1 MKYKILFSAC
11 LLSVCLGV
19 KAQQAYMIDQKAAV
33 FYPAD
38 YDAAAHLPSPIF
50 LQELV
55 PQGQVPENWKI
66 RPVYSTENG
75 KSVATLTVGA
85 DDDLYGTGEVTGEL
99 RRNGKEVIFWNKDN
113 YGYFANEGKNLYQSH
128 PWVLGLRKDGTAYGI
143 IADNT
148 WKGSCT
154 TNQRIKFTFESP
166 AFRVIVIEGKD
177 SKEVLKELG
186 KLSGTMELPPLWAL
200 GFQQCRYSYFPDTR
214 VKEIIDSL
222 RIERFPC
229 DAVWMDID
237 YMDQFKVFTFDPKT
251 FPNPKELQDYA
262 HAKNMKCVYMIDPGV
277 KVEDGYFV
285 YDQGNAANYFVKDAK
300 GDNFQGRVWPGQCNF
315 PDYTRPEV
323 RTWWS
328 GLTRDY
334 MLKGVDGLW
343 NDMNDPSVFEGV
355 DGTMSVDAWHMGGES
370 YPQASHLR
378 YHNLYGTFMIQASRQ
393 GMLWAKPNN
402 RPFVLSRSNFLGGQ
416 RYGATWNGDNMSSW
430 EHLLLSIPMTLN
442 LSLSGQPFNGPDMG
456 GFGADTDPE
465 LLAHWYATGIYFPFA
480 RNHNAKGCIDQ
491 EPWLFGKKVE
501 DVCRTA
507 VERRY
512 KLMPYIYTLFHEASI
527 NGMPI
532 MRPIFMADEKDT
544 NLRSEQRVYMLGN
557 DLMIIPRWA
566 KNPAIP
572 TGDWDIIQFEEKDDL
587 YQAFVALRPGAIVP
601 LTEVAQST
609 SELDMNTLTL
619 LVNPDENGQAS
630 GTLYQ
635 DAGDG
640 FEYKT
645 GSYAIYEIK
654 ANTEDRMVK
663 VSLKQT
669 EGKLQAPQKRIRI
682 GIVADG
688 KTTYSEYKDGM
699 EISLKNVKEKE
710 KSINTAKLKWSA
722 IDPAKEPSTQE
733 KLRIQME
740 KMKKTGQAMEW

>member
-1 MKYKILFSAC
+1 
-11 LLSVCLGV
+11 
-19 KAQQAYMIDQKAAV
+19 
-33 FYPAD
+33 
-38 YDAAAHLPSPIF
+38 
-50 LQELV
+50 
-55 PQGQVPENWKI
+55 
-66 RPVYSTENG
+66 
-75 KSVATLTVGA
+75 
-85 DDDLYGTGEVTGEL
+85 
-99 RRNGKEVIFWNKDN
+99 
-113 YGYFANEGKNLYQSH
+113 
-128 PWVLGLRKDGTAYGI
+128 
-143 IADNT
+143 
-148 WKGSCT
+148 
-154 TNQRIKFTFESP
+154 
-166 AFRVIVIEGKD
+166 
-177 SKEVLKELG
+177 
-186 KLSGTMELPPLWAL
+186 
-200 GFQQCRYSYFPDTR
+200 
-214 VKEIIDSL
+214 
-222 RIERFPC
+222 
-229 DAVWMDID
+229 
-237 YMDQFKVFTFDPKT
+237 
-251 FPNPKELQDYA
+251 
-262 HAKNMKCVYMIDPGV
+262 
-277 KVEDGYFV
+277 
-285 YDQGNAANYFVKDAK
+285 
-300 GDNFQGRVWPGQCNF
+300 
-315 PDYTRPEV
+315 
-323 RTWWS
+323 
-328 GLTRDY
+328 
-334 MLKGVDGLW
+334 
-343 NDMNDPSVFEGV
+343 
-355 DGTMSVDAWHMGGES
+355 
-370 YPQASHLR
+370 
-378 YHNLYGTFMIQASRQ
+378 
-393 GMLWAKPNN
+393 MLWAKPNN

-601 LTEVAQST
+601 LTEIAQST

-619 LVNPDENGQAS
+619 LVNPDENGNAT
-630 GTLYQ
+630 GILYQ
-635 DAGDG
+635 DSGDG

-645 GSYAIYEIK
+645 GYYAIYELK
-654 ANTEDRMVK
+654 ANTEDGIVK
-663 VSLKQT
+663 VSINQT
-669 EGKLQAPQKRIRI
+669 EGKLQNPQKKIRI
-682 GIVADG
+682 GIVSDG
-688 KTTYSEYKDGM
+688 KTTFSEYKEGL
-699 EISLKNVKEKE
+699 EISMKNVKDKE
-710 KSINTAKLKWSA
+710 KTINTAKLKWST

-733 KLRIQME
+733 KLKIQTE